1 MRCLTELDIIFIVAN
16 FISVIIIIHLFT
28 ASRSRNPKIKNIYI
42 VVAIPITDNDAMLTD
57 NNGMLITFNGSEKSI
72 NKNKIQWTDE

>member
-16 FISVIIIIHLFT
+16 FISIIIIIHLFT

-42 VVAIPITDNDAMLTD
+42 VVAIPITDH
-57 NNGMLITFNGSEKSI
+57 NGMLITFNGSEKSI